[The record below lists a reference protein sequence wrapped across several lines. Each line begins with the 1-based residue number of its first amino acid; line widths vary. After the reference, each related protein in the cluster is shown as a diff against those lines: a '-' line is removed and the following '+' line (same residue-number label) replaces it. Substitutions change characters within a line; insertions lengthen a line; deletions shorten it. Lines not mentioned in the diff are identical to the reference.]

1 MRALLIINPRA
12 TSRSGRDAGLVVR
25 ELGSRLDLE
34 TAQTRYRGHAR
45 ELAAASASRGYDLVV
60 TFGGDGTV
68 NEVVNGLMRSRVPDY
83 SGQPCCG
90 AGADGGAR
98 MDAGVGAHPRPAIAP
113 VPGGGAN
120 VFART
125 LGLPP
130 DPAGAVQ
137 QILSAVESGTRRTI
151 GLGLAGDRYFTFSA
165 GLGVDAEVVADVD
178 RRRASG
184 RRASTLMYLH
194 TALRRY
200 YAATDRRRPALT
212 LIAPGQPPVTG
223 LFMGVVTNSSPWTY
237 LGSHPVRPAHADFS
251 SGLDLFALRRLR
263 TLTTLAALG
272 HMMHT
277 TEELPSGRDVV
288 SAAALTE
295 LTFEADRPIAFHIDG
310 EYLGETEGIAF
321 RFVPEALCVVA

>member
-1 MRALLIINPRA
+1 M
-12 TSRSGRDAGLVVR
+12 TGRDAGLVVR
-25 ELGSRLDLE
+25 ALGSRLELE
-34 TAQTRYRGHAR
+34 TSQTRYRGHAG
-45 ELAAASASRGYDLVV
+45 ELAAASAAQGYDVVV

-68 NEVVNGLMRSRVPDY
+68 NEVVNGLMHARIPDY
-83 SGQPCCG
+83 SGPACG
-90 AGADGGAR
+90 PVGLEGSP
-98 MDAGVGAHPRPAIAP
+98 GAHLRPALAP
-113 VPGGGAN
+113 IPGGGAN

-137 QILSAVESGTRRTI
+137 RILRAVERGTRRTI

-165 GLGVDAEVVADVD
+165 GLGVDAEVIADME

-184 RRASTLMYLH
+184 GRALTLLYML

-200 YAATDRRRPALT
+200 YTATDRRRPALT
-212 LIAPGQPPVTG
+212 LLAPGQAPVTG

-237 LGSHPVRPAHADFS
+237 VGSHPVSPAPHFDFN

-272 HMMHT
+272 QMMRT

-288 SAAALTE
+288 SAAALTQ
-295 LTFEADRPIAFHIDG
+295 LTFQAERPIAFHIDG
-310 EYLGETEGIAF
+310 EYLGETEGVAF
-321 RFVPEALCVVA
+321 RFVPGALCVVA

>member
-1 MRALLIINPRA
+1 M
-12 TSRSGRDAGLVVR
+12 SGRDAGLVVR
-25 ELGSRLDLE
+25 ALGSRLDLE

-45 ELAAASASRGYDLVV
+45 ELATASAAAGFDLVV

-68 NEVVNGLMRSRVPDY
+68 NEVVNGLMRSQVPAAD
-83 SGQPCCG
+83 SAVADAPA
-90 AGADGGAR
+90 AGGEA
-98 MDAGVGAHPRPAIAP
+98 AGRRPAIAP

-125 LGLPP
+125 LGLPL
-130 DPAGAVQ
+130 DPAEAVQRILGAVD
-137 QILSAVESGTRRTI
+137 ARTWRTI

-165 GLGVDAEVVADVD
+165 GLGVDAEVIADVD
-178 RRRASG
+178 RRRAKG
-184 RRASTLMYLH
+184 IRASTMLYLR

-200 YAATDRRRPALT
+200 YVTDRRHPALT
-212 LIAPGQPPVTG
+212 LTAPGQPPVTG

-251 SGLDLFALRRLR
+251 SGLDLFALRRMR
-263 TLTTLAALG
+263 TLSTLAALS
-272 HMMHT
+272 HMMNT

-295 LTFEADRPIAFHIDG
+295 LEFQADRPIAFHIDG
-310 EYLGETEGIAF
+310 EYLGETEGVSF